1 VVTNLLQRVRNK
13 VRGILLASG
22 PERIKRYIWNAE
34 FAKGRW
40 DHLARTDGDCL
51 YPFLEKYGHDG
62 IILDLGC
69 GSGNTGAELA
79 ANAYHDYTGVD
90 ISDVAIEKA
99 KKKAEVDGRT
109 QRNHYFQGDI
119 RSYEPTQHFDLI
131 LLRESIYYI
140 PGPIMMATLH
150 RYAKYLKPSGVI
162 IVRLWTSQGK
172 YGGIVKAIEADF
184 SIVEKSVSG
193 PSETAVLVFRQVD
206 GRQDANSSEVNHVAM
221 SSKVQGGRAL
231 SSMRPS
237 MNRSSQSF

>member
-1 VVTNLLQRVRNK
+1 M
-13 VRGILLASG
+13 ILLASG
-22 PERIKRYIWNAE
+22 PMSIKRLIWNAE

-51 YPFLEKYGHDG
+51 YPYLEKYGHDG
-62 IILDLGC
+62 SILDLGC

-79 ANAYHDYTGVD
+79 ANAYRDYTGVD

-99 KKKAEVDGRT
+99 IKKAEADGRA
-109 QRNHYFQGDI
+109 QKNHYFQGDI
-119 RSYEPTQHFDLI
+119 SSYEPTQQFDLI

-150 RYAKYLKPSGVI
+150 RYTKYLKPGGVI

-184 SIVEKSVSG
+184 SIVEKNVSG
-193 PSETAVLVFRQVD
+193 PSETAVLVFQQV
-206 GRQDANSSEVNHVAM
+206 GSRRDADA
-221 SSKVQGGRAL
+221 SKVDNLEMSRT
-231 SSMRPS
+231 
-237 MNRSSQSF
+237 